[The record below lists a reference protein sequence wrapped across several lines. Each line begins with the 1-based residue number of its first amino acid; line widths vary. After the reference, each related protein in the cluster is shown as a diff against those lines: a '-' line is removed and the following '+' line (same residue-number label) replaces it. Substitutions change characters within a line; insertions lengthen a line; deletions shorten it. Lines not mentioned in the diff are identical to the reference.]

1 VEHRL
6 RVFENRLLY
15 KIFGPKRDEV
25 TRERRKLPNEE
36 LNDLYSSPNIVQVLK
51 SRRERWARHI
61 VRMGKRKGVYR
72 FLVGK
77 LEVKRPLGRPRGK
90 WEDNNKIDPQ
100 EVGCGCVE
108 WIEVVQDRYKWPAL
122 VTTVIKL
129 RVP

>member
-1 VEHRL
+1 
-6 RVFENRLLY
+6 
-15 KIFGPKRDEV
+15 
-25 TRERRKLPNEE
+25 
-36 LNDLYSSPNIVQVLK
+36 
-51 SRRERWARHI
+51 
-61 VRMGKRKGVYR
+61 MGKRKGVHR

-90 WEDNNKIDPQ
+90 WEDNKIDPQ